1 METAKKWDVDDDGII
16 DNGGFADQT
25 FDAWTMTGA
34 RYHGDS
40 FDDEKTNILFMF
52 FCSNQN
58 LSCADPE
65 NFTGWGWGGGF
76 GGLRHIFDL
85 INVNLN
91 FIMLKKFKFLDPHMY
106 VSIVNQE
113 NF

>member
-40 FDDEKTNILFMF
+40 F
-52 FCSNQN
+52 
-58 LSCADPE
+58 
-65 NFTGWGWGGGF
+65 
-76 GGLRHIFDL
+76 
-85 INVNLN
+85 
-91 FIMLKKFKFLDPHMY
+91 
-106 VSIVNQE
+106 
-113 NF
+113 